1 MVDVLKFSY
10 ADVIARANRTSVE
23 AAADQWIHEAMDE
36 DTAADYDYVTVFEEG
51 APEQEEL
58 VPAQPQ
64 VADLQQRVRELEVL
78 VASQSPGMQTAATS
92 STPTKQGSAL
102 RGKSGFA
109 RRSSSDDGYLA
120 PNGRRSSF
128 EVGRS

>member
-51 APEQEEL
+51 APERR
-58 VPAQPQ
+58 AG
-64 VADLQQRVRELEVL
+64 ARAT
-78 VASQSPGMQTAATS
+78 ASGRPAATS
-92 STPTKQGSAL
+92 ERTG
-102 RGKSGFA
+102 GFGGQSIA
-109 RRSSSDDGYLA
+109 RNADGCNIVHSNQTGERSSRQVRVCKEIQL
-120 PNGRRSSF
+120 RRWLPCAKWPAQLL
-128 EVGRS
+128 

>member
-1 MVDVLKFSY
+1 ASPQLSMVDVLKFSY

-64 VADLQQRVRELEVL
+64 VADLQQRVRELEAL
-78 VASQSPGMQTAATS
+78 VASQSLSADVAKVGAVVQSHAAVELGLDSHQVGLGMM
-92 STPTKQGSAL
+92 
-102 RGKSGFA
+102 R
-109 RRSSSDDGYLA
+109 
-120 PNGRRSSF
+120 
-128 EVGRS
+128 